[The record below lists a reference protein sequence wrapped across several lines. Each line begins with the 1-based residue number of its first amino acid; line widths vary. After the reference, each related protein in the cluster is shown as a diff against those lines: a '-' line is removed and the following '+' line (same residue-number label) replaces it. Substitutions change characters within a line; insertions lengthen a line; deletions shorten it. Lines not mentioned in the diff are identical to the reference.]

1 MHTLMPKLVVL
12 QMEIMKVKRT
22 FFNSRTD
29 RLFQNYVDTN
39 NYLFTILFDSG
50 ANLSFILRDLK
61 KNENILSYIY
71 KRLHKRFD
79 NIAEID
85 ISVLSSIEY
94 NLMKQSNIPS
104 VIKIC

>member
-1 MHTLMPKLVVL
+1 MPKLVVL
-12 QMEIMKVKRT
+12 QMGIMKVKRT

-61 KNENILSYIY
+61 KNDSIKNYIY
-71 KRLHKRFD
+71 KKLQRRFD

>member
-1 MHTLMPKLVVL
+1 
-12 QMEIMKVKRT
+12 MKVKRT

-61 KNENILSYIY
+61 KNDSIKNYIY
-71 KRLHKRFD
+71 KKLQRRFD

>member
-1 MHTLMPKLVVL
+1 MPKLVVL

>member
-1 MHTLMPKLVVL
+1 L
-12 QMEIMKVKRT
+12 KVKRT

-29 RLFQNYVDTN
+29 RFHWDYVDTN

-50 ANLSFILRDLK
+50 ADLSFILRDLK
-61 KNENILSYIY
+61 KNDSIKNYIY
-71 KRLHKRFD
+71 KKLQRRFD

-85 ISVLSSIEY
+85 ISRISSVEY
-94 NLMKQSNIPS
+94 NLMKQLHIPS